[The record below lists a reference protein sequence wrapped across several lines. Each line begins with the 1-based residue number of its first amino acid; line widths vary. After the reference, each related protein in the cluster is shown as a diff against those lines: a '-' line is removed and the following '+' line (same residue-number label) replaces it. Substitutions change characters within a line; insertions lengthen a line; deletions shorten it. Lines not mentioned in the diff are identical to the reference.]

1 MSNKKAGKTPAGG
14 RTKER
19 SEMKQTAEMKSG
31 PYRLE
36 EGLDRIVSPVTLIFP
51 DLVKISFDNGQAVA
65 GAGFDRP
72 YIIKSI
78 AAVDD
83 EIGIILEEPEA

>member
-1 MSNKKAGKTPAGG
+1 
-14 RTKER
+14 
-19 SEMKQTAEMKSG
+19 MKQPTEMKSG

-51 DLVKISFDNGQAVA
+51 NLSKISFVNGQALAAV
-65 GAGFDRP
+65 GFDRP

-83 EIGIILEEPEA
+83 EIGIILEEAET